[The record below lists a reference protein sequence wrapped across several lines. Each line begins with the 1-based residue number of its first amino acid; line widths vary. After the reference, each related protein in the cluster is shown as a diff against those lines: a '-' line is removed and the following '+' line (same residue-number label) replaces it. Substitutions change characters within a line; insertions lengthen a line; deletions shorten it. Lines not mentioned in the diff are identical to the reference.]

1 MPDDG
6 KRNAGIYLAL
16 PFEEIDFDEITK
28 IIIEEIIWIQTRS
41 AEQIRE
47 IFDLPN
53 DLDSSDIAAIQR
65 SQRRR
70 RMHAIRLAK
79 SAAIDQAKHEA
90 LLRYLGMDQLQIS
103 NTISKHDGCSSK
115 HDGCSSKHD
124 GCSSSAAITSKRN
137 ATNNWI
143 ESGLIVNYLKVYLH
157 DIPYVFHFSL

>member
-16 PFEEIDFDEITK
+16 PFEEIDFEEIIR

-103 NTISKHDGCSSK
+103 NTISKHDGCSSN
-115 HDGCSSKHD
+115 KHD
-124 GCSSSAAITSKRN
+124 GCSSSAAITFKGN

-143 ESGLIVNYLKVYLH
+143 ESGLIVNDLKVYLH